1 MLARRRFISCA
12 ICSLAGFAATQ
23 VGGTQAMAQGQAAPA
38 AAPAGISRKVLGRT
52 DMPGDKY
59 VAILMEAEFD
69 GGLKVARHTHPGVE
83 STYLMAG
90 GGVLSVKGQPDRTLA
105 PGDGFQIPAR
115 SAARLPGGGRQ
126 DEARHHL
133 HRREGQAA
141 GDARAGMRCSKKV
154 RARRRGMRRAP
165 GDNRQSRAQMSRVL
179 SLSHWVR

>member
-23 VGGTQAMAQGQAAPA
+23 VGGTQAMAQGQSAPA

-105 PGDGFQIPAR
+105 PGDGFQIPPEVPHAFQV
-115 SAARLPGGGRQ
+115 GG
-126 DEARHHL
+126 DKTKLVITYIVEKDKPLATP
-133 HRREGQAA
+133 
-141 GDARAGMRCSKKV
+141 
-154 RARRRGMRRAP
+154 AP
-165 GDNRQSRAQMSRVL
+165 E
-179 SLSHWVR
+179 